1 MLRSSDTAERQIQK
15 LQRINAA
22 LIRRMDVIDEARG
35 SSHALSQAAAV
46 LEREVVARNLDLERA
61 LADLGAINAELASA
75 RIAAD
80 EANRAKSRFLR
91 AASHDLLQPLSAAKL
106 LLSHLED
113 VTTDPGQADLVH
125 RIAATFES
133 AEDLIRA
140 LLQIARLDSQRV
152 EMNVG
157 PVSLGR
163 LFQRL
168 SIDVQAQ
175 AEARGLDLRFVPS
188 SAAVLSDPVHLRSI
202 AQNLISNALK
212 YTVSGRVLVGVR
224 RAPGGVWLQVHDTG
238 PGIAPKD
245 QERIFNEFERLSNSD
260 QPGTG
265 LGLTI
270 VRRACQQLGHE
281 LEVHSTPGRG
291 SLFRVL
297 LPLADAAALAPR
309 DKVADARGAP
319 GPDALFQDRTVLVVE
334 NDPAMRQAFSFL
346 LGSWGMTVL
355 ATDGIEGVGKLL
367 QGPRPRPEIVLTDY
381 RLDQGET
388 GVQVIAQVHAAL
400 GRAVPALIVS
410 AECAETIGAASSH
423 LGAGVLEKPVAE
435 ADLRQMMR
443 ALLGAAP

>member
-1 MLRSSDTAERQIQK
+1 MLRSSDSAERQIQK

-22 LIRRMDVIDEARG
+22 LIRRMDIIDEARG
-35 SSHALSQAAAV
+35 STHALSQAAAV

-75 RIAAD
+75 RVAAD

-113 VTTDPGQADLVH
+113 VTTDPGQADLVG

-238 PGIAPKD
+238 PGIAAKD
-245 QERIFNEFERLSNSD
+245 QERIFNEFERLSHSD

-270 VRRACQQLGHE
+270 VRRACQQLGHP
-281 LEVHSTPGRG
+281 LEVLSAPGRG

-297 LPLADAAALAPR
+297 LPLAGAAALAPDR
-309 DKVADARGAP
+309 VADAREAP

-355 ATDGIEGVGKLL
+355 ATDGIDGVGKLL

-388 GVQVIAQVHAAL
+388 GVQVISQVHAAL

-443 ALLGAAP
+443 ALLTAAP